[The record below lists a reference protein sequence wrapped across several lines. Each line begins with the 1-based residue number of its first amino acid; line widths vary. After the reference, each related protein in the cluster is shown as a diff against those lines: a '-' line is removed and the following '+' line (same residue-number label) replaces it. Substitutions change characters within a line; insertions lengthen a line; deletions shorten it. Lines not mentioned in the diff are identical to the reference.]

1 MAQYELNLRDYL
13 RIFRKRKYT
22 ILAIFLLVTIISV
35 FSIGFSKESVIYHSS
50 ITIKIEQGKT
60 IAGLLTEWIAYNP
73 ANVMESEARAIK
85 GFPVMRN
92 VVFRLGKVTPD
103 SSAEDINQVITE
115 LQKNIEVEKVS
126 DTNMI
131 RIMAI
136 ASTAKGAVDLANIVA
151 ESYIE
156 ENLKEKSKQASQA
169 RIFIAEQLAALE
181 KRIKDAEDGL
191 KTLGQGAR
199 NVRLSE
205 PTQQKLQDLEFQLA
219 EMQQRYTDKHPKV
232 IQTREQIKELERQM
246 QGFSSQ
252 DIDYARYSREAEV
265 NRKLYGTLKERL
277 EEARIT
283 EAQKVSDVS
292 IVDPAVTASATIPK
306 NNSVKILIGA
316 ILGLILGIAFAF
328 ISETLDTSIGTIED
342 VENVIKLPVLGVVP
356 SLDRDP
362 KIKKSLFNNFKDRF
376 WARNKTDEESRYCRL
391 ISHYKPQSPIAESYR
406 NINTNLKLGASR
418 KTIMVTSS
426 GPQEGKSSVVC
437 NLGIV
442 MGQVGLKTLLVATDL
457 RRPALSRT
465 FGIKRDPGLNE
476 FFMGIVDLDS
486 ILKNITDI
494 MLGEMKFEEVR
505 KTPGIENIWIM
516 PSGQPPTNP
525 VELLESKKMRDMID
539 KLKTKFDVIIFD
551 SPPVLPVTDASIL
564 APNMDCVVL
573 VYEIGRTSRE
583 ALMRAKVQME
593 SAGAKIAGVIL
604 NHTRPQT
611 ESISA
616 YPYYHYRYRYY
627 GRDEGQDGKSKIPGK
642 KKETA

>member
-22 ILAIFLLVTIISV
+22 ILAIFLLVTIISI

-73 ANVMESEARAIK
+73 ANIMASEARTIK
-85 GFPVMRN
+85 GFPVMKN
-92 VVFRLGKVTPD
+92 VVLRLGKVRPD
-103 SSAEDINQVITE
+103 SSMEDINEAITE
-115 LQKNIEVEKVS
+115 LQKSIEVEKVS

-131 RIMAI
+131 RITAI
-136 ASTAKGAVDLANIVA
+136 ASTAKGAVNLANIVA

-191 KTLGQGAR
+191 KTLGKGAR

-219 EMQQRYTDKHPKV
+219 EMQQRYTAKHPKV
-232 IQTREQIKELERQM
+232 IQTKEQIKELEKQM

-292 IVDPAVTASATIPK
+292 IVDPAVTAVATIPK
-306 NNSVKILIGA
+306 DNRVKILIGA
-316 ILGLILGIAFAF
+316 ILGVILGIAFAF

-362 KIKKSLFNNFKDRF
+362 NIKKSLLANFKDRF
-376 WARNKTDEESRYCRL
+376 WTRNKTEEESRYCRL

-406 NINTNLKLGASR
+406 NINTNLKLGSSR

-426 GPQEGKSSVVC
+426 GPQEGKSCVVC

-442 MGQVGLKTLLVATDL
+442 MGQVGLKTLLVSTDL

-465 FGIKRDPGLNE
+465 FGIKKEPGLNE
-476 FFMGIVDLDS
+476 FFMGTVDLDS
-486 ILKNITDI
+486 ILMNITDI

-516 PSGQPPTNP
+516 PSGKHPANP
-525 VELLESKKMRDMID
+525 VEILESKRMKDMIE
-539 KLKTKFDVIIFD
+539 KGSARFDVIIFD

-593 SAGAKIAGVIL
+593 SAGGKIAGVIL

-627 GRDEGQDGKSKIPGK
+627 GRDESQDGKSKIPGK
-642 KKETA
+642 KKE